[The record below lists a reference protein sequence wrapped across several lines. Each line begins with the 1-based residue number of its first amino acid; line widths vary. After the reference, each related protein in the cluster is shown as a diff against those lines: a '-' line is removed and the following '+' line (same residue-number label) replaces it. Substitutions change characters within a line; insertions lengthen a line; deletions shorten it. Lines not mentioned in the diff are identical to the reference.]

1 MKLVTKLAKLI
12 NLKTIKPLFIQ
23 NLIIKMTQIASDKTQ
38 LDDVTDEKKTT
49 DSNNNEL
56 NLAQNITT
64 ENDLIDLFETNLKL
78 DSKLKLNLFE
88 SMDIA
93 GAAKY
98 LLNCK
103 NVIFMTGAGISTSVF
118 IEIIQK

>member
-38 LDDVTDEKKTT
+38 LDDVTDEKKPT

-56 NLAQNITT
+56 NLAQNKTT

-78 DSKLKLNLFE
+78 DNKLKLNLFE

-93 GAAKY
+93 GAAKC
-98 LLNCK
+98 LLKCK